1 VEYEL
6 IFNGMSRRIAIYQCC
21 KYECQSCNY
30 FSDFFS
36 CEFVVEGARED
47 KCFFK
52 ILVMLLPIVSY
63 EYCPKIV
70 PFMKDD

>member
-1 VEYEL
+1 
-6 IFNGMSRRIAIYQCC
+6 MS
-21 KYECQSCNY
+21 KLKL

-70 PFMKDD
+70 PFMKDELIFIFLFLSSLEALILISGI